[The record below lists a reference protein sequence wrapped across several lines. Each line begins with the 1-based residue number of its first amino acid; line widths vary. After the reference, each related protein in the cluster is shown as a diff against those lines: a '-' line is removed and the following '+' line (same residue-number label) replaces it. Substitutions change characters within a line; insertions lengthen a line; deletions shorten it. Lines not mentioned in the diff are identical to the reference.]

1 MSPVSLLGS
10 EEVLGSQEQEQEVVV
25 EGAGEGVLLISAGAV
40 EGKEYQ
46 G

>member
-10 EEVLGSQEQEQEVVV
+10 EEVLGSQEQEQEGEEEE
-25 EGAGEGVLLISAGAV
+25 EGAGALLISVEAV